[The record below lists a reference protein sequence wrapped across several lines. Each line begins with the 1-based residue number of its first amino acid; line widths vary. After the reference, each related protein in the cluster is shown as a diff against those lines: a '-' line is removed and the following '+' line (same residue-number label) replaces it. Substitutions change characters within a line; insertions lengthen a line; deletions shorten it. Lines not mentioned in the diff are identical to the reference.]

1 MFTQDIP
8 FNLKGGFKMIEIKM
22 GEFFDEIKDR
32 DVDVLI
38 IGAGPAGLTAGMY
51 AGRAGLKS
59 FILEKGT
66 IGGQLCLT
74 DWVEDYPGFP
84 DGIKAVE
91 LINLMKKHAENF
103 GAKIVR
109 EEAKKIEILDN
120 GLKKVITDSGEWKA
134 KAVIVATGSYH
145 RKLGV
150 KGESELIG
158 RGVSNCAVCDGPFFK
173 EKDVVVVG
181 GGDSAVTEAIY
192 LTRFAK
198 KVYLVH
204 RRDKF
209 RAQKFYVERAKN
221 NPKIEFIL
229 DTIVTEIKGENKVE
243 GVVLKNVKKGEI
255 RELPCSAVFIFI
267 GLIPNSE
274 ILKGIAKFDDR
285 NAVITNDKM
294 ETGVPGIYAVGDV
307 RSTPLRQAVTAASD
321 GAIAA
326 MMAESYISD
335 LK

>member
-1 MFTQDIP
+1 
-8 FNLKGGFKMIEIKM
+8 MIEVKM
-22 GEFFDEIKDR
+22 GEVFDEIKDR

-51 AGRAGLKS
+51 AGRAGLKTV
-59 FILEKGT
+59 ILEKET
-66 IGGQLCLT
+66 IGGQLSLT
-74 DWVEDYPGFP
+74 DWIEDYPGFP
-84 DGIKAVE
+84 DGIKAGE

-109 EEAKKIEILDN
+109 EEAKKIEVLDD
-120 GLKKVITDSGEWKA
+120 GLKKVITGSGEWKA
-134 KAVIVATGSYH
+134 KAVIVATGAHH

-150 KGESELIG
+150 KGESELMG

-173 EKDVVVVG
+173 EKDIVVVG

-204 RRDKF
+204 RRDQF
-209 RAQKFYVERAKN
+209 RAQKIYVERAKN

-229 DTIVTEIKGENKVE
+229 DTVVTEIKGEQKVE
-243 GVVLKNVKKGEI
+243 GVVLKNVKTGETK
-255 RELPCSAVFIFI
+255 ELPCSAVFVFV

-274 ILKGIAKFDDR
+274 ILKGLARFDER
-285 NAVITNDKM
+285 NAVITNEKM
-294 ETGVPGIYAVGDV
+294 ETDVPGIYAVGDV
-307 RSTPLRQAVTAASD
+307 RSTALRQAVTAASD

-326 MMAESYISD
+326 MMAESYVAENF
-335 LK
+335 